1 MVVKIIGIALIGTIL
16 CIITKSVKPDFVVFI
31 VIATSVL
38 ILISIFDEFALLIN
52 TGKTYLAILDYG
64 GINILQT
71 IFKVLGVS
79 YVIEFASDIAEE
91 SGFSSIANKVVF
103 AGKIIVAT
111 MCLPYVL
118 NLFEMVL
125 NLI

>member
-52 TGKTYLAILDYG
+52 TSKTYLAVLDYG